1 MNQCELKLYI
11 TDFVF
16 KCATIQNP
24 HNKGY
29 SLNKKNTIHTK
40 TKKNPSSIQSSNFAA
55 YVLFEYSSCT
65 ANTHDPEKRFNTS
78 SSPVLAFL
86 IYSLIVLWERMKS
99 IVQKMKSCNLLILG
113 NGYYILNSIIAGTI
127 IDQLSSDGT
136 KKLLCRWST
145 HLLVET
151 QQKIPELRENW

>member
-1 MNQCELKLYI
+1 MNLRELKLYI

-29 SLNKKNTIHTK
+29 SLNKKNTIH
-40 TKKNPSSIQSSNFAA
+40 KKKKKKLSSIQGSIQ
-55 YVLFEYSSCT
+55 EEHSSCT
-65 ANTHDPEKRFNTS
+65 ANTHVPEKRFNTS

-113 NGYYILNSIIAGTI
+113 NGYYILNSIIVGTI
-127 IDQLSSDGT
+127 INQLSSDGT
-136 KKLLCRWST
+136 KKLLCRWCT
-145 HLLVET
+145 HLLVDT
-151 QQKIPELRENW
+151 K